1 MKKRIAL
8 LLCVAML
15 IGIFAG
21 CDVDLSS
28 IFPSTSETEPTE
40 GATEG
45 LWEVGD
51 CGGREAATI
60 LQLPHLVADLQI
72 HLWA

>member
-40 GATEG
+40 GPTEKPTEESTEK
-45 LWEVGD
+45 LYS
-51 CGGREAATI
+51 T
-60 LQLPHLVADLQI
+60 H
-72 HLWA
+72 